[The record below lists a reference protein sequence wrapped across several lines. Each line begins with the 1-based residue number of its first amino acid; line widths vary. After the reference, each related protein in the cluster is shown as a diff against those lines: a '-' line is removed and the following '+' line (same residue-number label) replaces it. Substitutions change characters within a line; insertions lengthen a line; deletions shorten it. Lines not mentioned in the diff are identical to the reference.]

1 MRQACSAAVVFG
13 FLYRLSKTL
22 TTPRHGTPIEVRHSQ
37 CSPTLTICTNS
48 AEAGSTKWPFTDGSC
63 RLSIKGNCF
72 LRSIW
77 PAWISVSKSHP
88 FLSKMLLLCSCNS
101 VSFDLGS
108 SVSTWR
114 KVSQIV
120 GPRVSSLITV
130 IWGVGSSPC
139 GPVFFLPFP
148 SWIFFSVSDGGSFL
162 ADVNVSLQWTAW
174 LFCFAAVGWLAD
186 AHAAPNTSSLFFSCF
201 MPLIT
206 VSLGATSLA
215 GFVLLCDAVRRF
227 VAKGQ
232 VHGQSTSYDTLRP
245 FSHSPTVFAFSLSF
259 WKRSFTSLFNG
270 ACLTWHF
277 FTFFA
282 STPFH
287 DESIFQWFVLLHF
300 VKKSR

>member
-148 SWIFFSVSDGGSFL
+148 SWILFSVSDGGSFL

-186 AHAAPNTSSLFFSCF
+186 AHAAVFFLFYA
-201 MPLIT
+201 IDYRK
-206 VSLGATSLA
+206 LGR
-215 GFVLLCDAVRRF
+215 D
-227 VAKGQ
+227 
-232 VHGQSTSYDTLRP
+232 
-245 FSHSPTVFAFSLSF
+245 
-259 WKRSFTSLFNG
+259 FTSRICSFVRCCSAFCRERTG
-270 ACLTWHF
+270 TWTKH
-277 FTFFA
+277 
-282 STPFH
+282 
-287 DESIFQWFVLLHF
+287 VLRYIAAFLPLAHCICF
-300 VKKSR
+300 